1 MNKARLRPSSM
12 YRWFECPGSVRLS
25 EGITQTTS
33 VAAQEGTAAHALA
46 EKCLLLGELPENY
59 LGQTIESVEVT
70 QEMVDAVKDYV
81 RLGKNL
87 FRNGR
92 PEVTVS
98 FDGISGTADFVDLG
112 ARRTTV
118 IDFKYGK
125 GVPVEVD
132 NNRQLMF
139 YALAASGGGTDATLI
154 IVQPRCPHP
163 DGPVRTA
170 SYCLEKM
177 IEFRDELRVAVK
189 RVAKADKAKDITKY
203 LKEGDHCRF
212 CPAAATCP
220 KLKVVATEAAKK
232 VFTEASRADDLAEA
246 LRLVAVLKPW
256 IRNVEDA
263 ALAQAK
269 SGSTLPGY
277 ALQPSYSNRRWID
290 EPSVIKAVLSADPTL
305 AIFESQKL
313 KSPAQLEKL
322 LPKDM
327 RYLVKELTTTDNT
340 GVKLVRDERPA
351 ATSVFEK
358 M

>member
-25 EGITQTTS
+25 EGIEQTTS

-46 EKCLLLGELPENY
+46 EKCLLLGEKPEYY
-59 LGQTIESVEVT
+59 LGQIIEGVEVT
-70 QEMVDAVKDYV
+70 GEMVDAVRVYV
-81 RLGKNL
+81 NL
-87 FRNGR
+87 VRSESGR
-92 PEVTVS
+92 PEAKLS
-98 FDGISGTADFVDLG
+98 FDGISGTADFLRIDEGQV
-112 ARRTTV
+112 TV
-118 IDFKYGK
+118 VDFKYGK
-125 GVPVEVD
+125 GLAVEVER
-132 NNRQLMF
+132 NKQLMF
-139 YALAASGGGTDATLI
+139 YALAASGGQRNVI
-154 IVQPRCPHP
+154 IVIVQPRCPHP
-163 DGPVRTA
+163 DGPIRYAEYTREEMQA
-170 SYCLEKM
+170 
-177 IEFRDELRVAVK
+177 FREELRAAVK
-189 RVAKADKAKDITKY
+189 RVAKADKAKDITKH

-220 KLKVVATEAAKK
+220 KLKAIATDAAKK

-256 IRNVEDA
+256 IKSVEDT

-269 SGSTLPGY
+269 SGNTLPGY
-277 ALQPSYSNRRWID
+277 ALQPTYSNRRWID

-340 GVKLVRDERPA
+340 GVKLVKDDRAA